1 MGLSVFSL
9 ELAMAKFNG
18 KNKNSDRKRQTLI
31 KTTFIVFYISHK
43 NTFSL

>member
-9 ELAMAKFNG
+9 ELAMAKYNG

-31 KTTFIVFYISHK
+31 KTSFIVFFYLSQK
-43 NTFSL
+43 LFSL